1 MRPSP
6 ELCKDRYRDNDP
18 YRVPFF
24 FEPNFDALV
33 EPLAAALR
41 IQEEDKAIR
50 KIPYPIRKYQSV
62 VYGEFLLKKVG
73 SNFDTDKGRY
83 D

>member
-1 MRPSP
+1 M
-6 ELCKDRYRDNDP
+6 
-18 YRVPFF
+18 PFF

-50 KIPYPIRKYQSV
+50 KIPDPIKKYQSV

-73 SNFDTDKGRY
+73 SNFDTGKGRY